1 MTDSSQLA
9 SDELIVE
16 RHEQYWLLRLNRP
29 EKMNALSAD
38 LVEALL
44 CQIDAAEKADIP
56 MLVFQGE
63 GRNFSAGFDFTDLET
78 DTEGDLL
85 LRFVRIETLLQKIA
99 YTRCLTVALVHGANF
114 GAGVDII
121 ASCKRRVAAPGSRF
135 RMPGLKFGL
144 ALGTGRLAQLLGTE
158 VARDLLQTTRMF
170 SADDAL
176 ENGFVHQLADAAGWA
191 DIIRSQVEVATSL
204 TTSSRAALYEL
215 TLQGAQP
222 DRDMAALVTSAS
234 NPGLKERIRA
244 FRAA

>member
-1 MTDSSQLA
+1 MTDLSQPA
-9 SDELIVE
+9 TDELIVE
-16 RHEQYWLLRLNRP
+16 RHEHHWLLKLNRP

-38 LVEALL
+38 LVESLL
-44 CQIDAAEKADIP
+44 SQIDSAEKANIP
-56 MLVFQGE
+56 LLVFQGV

-78 DTEGDLL
+78 VSEGDLL

-121 ASCKRRVAAPGSRF
+121 ASCKQRVAAPGSRF

-170 SADDAL
+170 SAD
-176 ENGFVHQLADAAGWA
+176 EGQQNGFVHQQADQADWT
-191 DIIRSQVEVATSL
+191 DIIQTQLEVANSL
-204 TTSSRAALYEL
+204 STSSRAALYEL
-215 TLQGAQP
+215 TLIGAQP
-222 DRDMAALVTSAS
+222 DRDMAALVKSAS

-244 FRAA
+244 FRAG